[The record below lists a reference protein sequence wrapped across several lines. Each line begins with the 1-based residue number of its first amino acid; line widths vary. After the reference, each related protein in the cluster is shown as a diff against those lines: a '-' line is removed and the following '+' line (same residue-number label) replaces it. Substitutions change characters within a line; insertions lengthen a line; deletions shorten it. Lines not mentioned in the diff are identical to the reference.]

1 MKKSFKISIL
11 ASFASLFLIATSCQ
25 GQQEAKASGPAVVS
39 ASANSKAG
47 SVQTIGPA
55 EAEKMMAENASFQI
69 LDVRT
74 PDEVALGTIKGAK
87 VINWFDA
94 DFASRAETTFDKALP
109 IVVYCKVGGRSSQ
122 AAEKLKEKGFTNIYN
137 LQGGMMKWEGEGHPV
152 QK

>member
-1 MKKSFKISIL
+1 MRKFFKISIL
-11 ASFASLFLIATSCQ
+11 ASFASLFLFAAGCQ
-25 GQQEAKASGPAVVS
+25 AQQEATGNPPATAAAAAKAQG
-39 ASANSKAG
+39 
-47 SVQTIGPA
+47 VQTIGPD
-55 EAEKMMAENASFQI
+55 EAEKMIIENASLQI

-74 PDEVALGTIKGAK
+74 PEEVALGTIKGAK

-109 IVVYCKVGGRSSQ
+109 IVVYCKAGSRSAQ